1 MFTKYGLD
9 TQEDQ
14 LKAMPSVSSIL
25 EPSYGQEP
33 ESIYGIVE
41 NIADDGVTITKTTWP
56 SDAPGQ
62 YIGLF
67 KNLAGAIR
75 NSEELEVKWA
85 ETTQVIEMIELAYK
99 SSAAGCTLEVP
110 KL

>member
-1 MFTKYGLD
+1 MI
-9 TQEDQ
+9 
-14 LKAMPSVSSIL
+14 IL
-25 EPSYGQEP
+25 FIQFLAVLTWMNYYS
-33 ESIYGIVE
+33 
-41 NIADDGVTITKTTWP
+41 WP

-75 NSEELEVKWA
+75 YNEELEVQWA
-85 ETTQVIEMIELAYK
+85 ETTQVIEMIELAYR
-99 SSAAGCTLEVP
+99 SSAEGRTLEVQ

>member
-1 MFTKYGLD
+1 MLLRSHILSVKSPQLRYAVRGTKGMFTKYGLD

-41 NIADDGVTITKTTWP
+41 NIADDGVTITKTT
-56 SDAPGQ
+56 
-62 YIGLF
+62 
-67 KNLAGAIR
+67 
-75 NSEELEVKWA
+75 
-85 ETTQVIEMIELAYK
+85 
-99 SSAAGCTLEVP
+99 
-110 KL
+110 

>member
-1 MFTKYGLD
+1 MIFY
-9 TQEDQ
+9 
-14 LKAMPSVSSIL
+14 S
-25 EPSYGQEP
+25 
-33 ESIYGIVE
+33 
-41 NIADDGVTITKTTWP
+41 WP

-75 NSEELEVKWA
+75 NNEELEVKWA

-99 SSAAGCTLEVP
+99 SSAAGCTLEVS